1 MPIER
6 GFSIGRLLLAP
17 TNTSLQDYVDYLKT
31 GYWQWSQGS
40 DYKLPDLDVAVD
52 LRGLEDNPA
61 QLAAARLAMQQ
72 WSAVVPVTF
81 REVTD
86 GAEIIFENI
95 APGAFFAQASKL
107 LNIGQGF
114 WGGNFRPGGYGFQAF
129 LHEIGH
135 ALGLGHGGPYN
146 TGGYYWTDA
155 IFTKDCWPFSVMSY
169 FSGEDAGFGSAYYA
183 TSPMGADIAAILQK
197 YLPRGTVVAMNT
209 GNDVYGY
216 GGREGF
222 RFGDGLANA
231 GFTIH
236 DTGGHDILD
245 LSGSLYGCQ
254 IDIRPGTFSST
265 NARGYNIYIYAG
277 ADPSPIEEVRGS
289 NSDDWITG
297 SAGANTLLGHGG
309 DDVLRGGAGGDR
321 LDGGAGLDQASYET
335 SAAGVEID
343 LLRGTAAGGD
353 AAGDVL
359 SGIEIVIGSRHAD
372 RLTGNGERNALH
384 GGDGDDILID
394 DGGNDRLGAGAGHDR
409 VEGGGGNDSID
420 GGAGDDLLAGGA
432 GHDTIAGGDG
442 ADTIDGGDGSDVL
455 DGGAG
460 ADILRGGAG
469 TDTASYASAS
479 AGVAVDL
486 ASGRGTAGHA
496 AGDRLEGIER
506 ILGSIHN
513 DTLTGD
519 AGANVLT
526 GDNGNDAIRGN
537 GGADTLVGGGHGDRF
552 IYAAAGDSTVAAAG
566 RDTIVN
572 FWSGEGDRIDLRL
585 IDADGNA
592 ANGDTAFVLGTGG
605 FTGAGAELRI
615 VQTATLR
622 VFLVQ
627 ADIDGNRIPDFA
639 ILVSIVQ
646 DLGAG
651 EFLL

>member
-1 MPIER
+1 M
-6 GFSIGRLLLAP
+6 AP
-17 TNTSLQDYVDYLKT
+17 TNTSLQDYIDYLKT
-31 GYWQWSQGS
+31 GYWMYSQGR

-61 QLAAARLAMQQ
+61 QLAAARLALQQ

-81 REVTD
+81 REVTA
-86 GAEIIFENI
+86 GADIIFENLGSF
-95 APGAFFAQASKL
+95 AAFSQASKM
-107 LNIGQGF
+107 LNIGQTF
-114 WGGNFRPGGYGFQAF
+114 WGGNFEPGGYGFQAF

-155 IFTKDCWPFSVMSY
+155 IFTKDVWPFSVMSY
-169 FSGEDAGFGSAYYA
+169 FNGEDAGLGRSAYA
-183 TSPMGADIAAILQK
+183 SSPMGADIAAILQK
-197 YLPRGTVVAMNT
+197 YLPRGAVVAMNT
-209 GNDVYGY
+209 GDDIYGF

-222 RFGDGLANA
+222 RFGDDGMLANA

-245 LSGSLYGCQ
+245 LSGALYGCW
-254 IDIRPGTFSST
+254 IDVRPGAFSSV
-265 NARGYNIYIYAG
+265 NARGYNIYIYPG

-289 NSDDWITG
+289 TSDDRITG
-297 SAGANTLLGHGG
+297 SAGANTLLGHDG

-321 LDGGAGLDQASYET
+321 LDGGAGLDQASYES

-343 LLRGTAAGGD
+343 LRLGTAAGGD

-359 SGIEIVIGSRHAD
+359 SGIEIVVGSRHAD
-372 RLTGNGERNALH
+372 RLTGNDERNALY
-384 GGDGDDILID
+384 GGDGDDTLID
-394 DGGNDRLGAGAGHDR
+394 GGGNDRLGGGAGRDR
-409 VEGGGGNDSID
+409 IEGGDGNDSID
-420 GGAGDDLLAGGA
+420 GGAGDDQLAGEA

-442 ADTIDGGDGSDVL
+442 ADTIDGGDGSDIL

-469 TDTASYASAS
+469 IDTASYASAS
-479 AGVAVDL
+479 AGVTVDL
-486 ASGRGTAGHA
+486 ATGRGTAGHA

-506 ILGSIHN
+506 ILGSVHN
-513 DTLTGD
+513 DVLTGD

-526 GDNGNDAIRGN
+526 GDNGNDAIRGK
-537 GGADTLVGGGHGDRF
+537 GGADTLIGGGHGDRF
-552 IYAAAGDSTVAAAG
+552 VYAAASDSSVAATG
-566 RDTIVN
+566 RDTIVD

-592 ANGDTAFVLGTGG
+592 ANGDTAFVLGSGG

-622 VFLVQ
+622 LFLVQ

-646 DLGAG
+646 DLGAA